1 MNHAKSRSRLA
12 TLAGLSACLLAL
24 VAGPTRAQGSA
35 AAAPSAIPEQTRYKM
50 YFQRAMLL
58 EQSDAKAATET
69 QAQVEQLD
77 STGDT
82 KKADAARAKLERIQ
96 KGGWW
101 EHVQAAAH
109 LSDQETEIVHRIVDD
124 YIQTFSQQDAQTAAA
139 IARSRAD
146 RHNAELKAQAKAQW
160 DQGQEILT
168 SHIQQL
174 HAELGDDAFSRFDAF
189 VTDSVQGG
197 SNGTTRLAPTSG
209 SRPQP

>member
-1 MNHAKSRSRLA
+1 MNHAKSRRRLA

-24 VAGPTRAQGSA
+24 VAGPARAQGSA
-35 AAAPSAIPEQTRYKM
+35 AAVPSAIPEQTRYRM
-50 YFQRAMLL
+50 YFHHVMLL
-58 EQSDAKAATET
+58 EQWAAKGATET

-77 STGDT
+77 GAGDT

-109 LSDQETEIVHRIVDD
+109 LSDQQTGILHRIVDD
-124 YIQTFSQQDAQTAAA
+124 YIQTSSRQDAQTAAA
-139 IARSRAD
+139 MARYRAD
-146 RHNAELKAQAKAQW
+146 LHNAELKAQAKAEW

-174 HAELGDDAFSRFDAF
+174 HTELGADAFSRLDAF

-197 SNGTTRLAPTSG
+197 SNGTTHPAPG
-209 SRPQP
+209 SRPKP

>member
-35 AAAPSAIPEQTRYKM
+35 APVPSIIPEPTRYKI
-50 YFQRAMLL
+50 YFHHVMLL
-58 EQSDAKAATET
+58 EQSAAKET

-77 STGDT
+77 SAGDT

-101 EHVQAAAH
+101 EHPQAAAH
-109 LSDQETEIVHRIVDD
+109 LSDQETDIVHRIVDD

-146 RHNAELKAQAKAQW
+146 RHNADLKAQAKAQW
-160 DQGQEILT
+160 DQGEEILT

-189 VTDSVQGG
+189 VADSLEGG
-197 SNGTTRLAPTSG
+197 SNGTTHPTSTPG